1 MLPRQPQKILVTFL
15 MHLGDLL
22 LTTPFLEA
30 LRRAYPE
37 AQIDYLVDK
46 KLAGVVQE
54 NKHISRVLE
63 IDKKGQDK
71 GVGALYR
78 YAQRLSQE
86 NYDLVINLHP
96 NERTSFLT
104 ANIKAK
110 CKVGACHFLFRPFY
124 DQVIKLNRQLH
135 AADMYLQV
143 LQQLGITQD
152 LTNQGLQMPVSEAAL
167 AVSAQFYQ
175 QAGLKAQEKLIGLN
189 IGSAVL
195 TKRWAGERFAQVADS
210 LNAQGYR
217 VVFFGGTMDAELV
230 QDAVS
235 YMHTQPLIATGKFSL
250 QELAAAM
257 QRCSLI
263 ITNDSGPM
271 HVAISQNV
279 PIVAM
284 YGPSSPKLYG
294 PYTERAL
301 IVRAEPPC
309 LDCAGGMRHKCEKM
323 DCMRNLTVAQVLQ
336 AAQEMLRRYDG

>member
-54 NKHISRVLE
+54 NKHISRVLG

-110 CKVGACHFLFRPFY
+110 CKEGA
-124 DQVIKLNRQLH
+124 
-135 AADMYLQV
+135 
-143 LQQLGITQD
+143 
-152 LTNQGLQMPVSEAAL
+152 
-167 AVSAQFYQ
+167 
-175 QAGLKAQEKLIGLN
+175 
-189 IGSAVL
+189 
-195 TKRWAGERFAQVADS
+195 
-210 LNAQGYR
+210 
-217 VVFFGGTMDAELV
+217 
-230 QDAVS
+230 
-235 YMHTQPLIATGKFSL
+235 
-250 QELAAAM
+250 
-257 QRCSLI
+257 
-263 ITNDSGPM
+263 
-271 HVAISQNV
+271 
-279 PIVAM
+279 
-284 YGPSSPKLYG
+284 
-294 PYTERAL
+294 
-301 IVRAEPPC
+301 
-309 LDCAGGMRHKCEKM
+309 
-323 DCMRNLTVAQVLQ
+323 
-336 AAQEMLRRYDG
+336 